1 MRGNGCQ
8 GEIHD
13 GKELPPKGHR
23 DARLSI
29 TFEDC
34 LSDPVILLQ
43 YVIRRMFEPVDDAF
57 RDSDAFSYGH
67 ANPVTHPV
75 TAAHRTR

>member
-1 MRGNGCQ
+1 MRRNGCK

-13 GKELPPKGHR
+13 GKEPLHEGHR
-23 DARLSI
+23 NARMSI
-29 TFEDC
+29 TFKGC
-34 LSDPVILLQ
+34 FRDPVIFLQ
-43 YVIRRMFEPVDDAF
+43 PDIRRMFEPVDDAF